1 MNCGALSFLSSIV
14 KITVA
19 FWKVLYTTK
28 QREHCLFLITHI
40 NIFVPVK
47 YWNMVCWNIFNPLPK
62 GVCWFAACRFVLLA
76 SSRTPTTMMYW
87 PLASLSML
95 PLTRSWHAFPTTATS
110 NRPKWGKNNQN
121 LSCFNFTFIFKNL
134 TFKLSPTLENFKF
147 PYTGKSSSTFL
158 ISKVRKWLT

>member
-1 MNCGALSFLSSIV
+1 MNREYIAASWSIDWNGSHIQVSVQQLTRVMWIDELWGIVISIFYCQDHCGILEGV
-14 KITVA
+14 VYYKT
-19 FWKVLYTTK
+19 
-28 QREHCLFLITHI
+28 EHCLFLITHI
-40 NIFVPVK
+40 NIFVPVE

-121 LSCFNFTFIFKNL
+121 LSCFNFTFFLKC
-134 TFKLSPTLENFKF
+134 NF
-147 PYTGKSSSTFL
+147 
-158 ISKVRKWLT
+158 